1 VWPSHRSLICAW
13 WGDAMALRPAVHK
26 SPAGAGASFDRF
38 AEASADFAGRGA
50 FFAACLLIVMFWAP
64 SYLLLRDV
72 NTWELIINTVTTIV
86 TFLLVALL
94 QNSAR
99 RSDQAIHHKLDA
111 LADGLADL
119 MEHQL
124 SGDTADLQGD
134 IQELKQAVGLEHQLS
149 PTPVAQGRDD
159 LLVASLTGHQNAE
172 AQ

>member
-1 VWPSHRSLICAW
+1 
-13 WGDAMALRPAVHK
+13 MTERPAVHK
-26 SPAGAGASFDRF
+26 SPASASVAFDRF
-38 AEASADFAGRGA
+38 AEASADFASRGA
-50 FFAACLLIVMFWAP
+50 FFAACLLIVIFWAP
-64 SYLLLRDV
+64 SYLVLRDV
-72 NTWELIINTVTTIV
+72 NTWELVINTVTTIV

-124 SGDTADLQGD
+124 SGDAADLQGD

-149 PTPVAQGRDD
+149 PMPAAPVREQ
-159 LLVASLTGHQNAE
+159 LPMASLTGHPASE
-172 AQ
+172 AR

>member
-1 VWPSHRSLICAW
+1 VT
-13 WGDAMALRPAVHK
+13 
-26 SPAGAGASFDRF
+26 
-38 AEASADFAGRGA
+38 
-50 FFAACLLIVMFWAP
+50 FWAP

-111 LADGLADL
+111 LADALADL

-149 PTPVAQGRDD
+149 PTPVAPVRDD
-159 LLVASLTGHQNAE
+159 LPMVSLTGQRTRE
-172 AQ
+172 AR

>member
-1 VWPSHRSLICAW
+1 
-13 WGDAMALRPAVHK
+13 MTLRPAVRK
-26 SPAGAGASFDRF
+26 SQASAGASFDRF
-38 AEASADFAGRGA
+38 AEASADFASRGA
-50 FFAACLLIVMFWAP
+50 FFAACLLTVMVWGP
-64 SYLLLRDV
+64 SYFLLRDV
-72 NTWELIINTVTTIV
+72 NTWELVINTVTTIV

-119 MEHQL
+119 MEHHL

-134 IQELKQAVGLEHQLS
+134 IQELKQAVGLEHRLS
-149 PTPVAQGRDD
+149 PTPVAQVREG
-159 LLVASLTGHQNAE
+159 LPIASLTGHQNAE